1 MLDPALDKLAGQR
14 VSISYYDEVAINKA
28 YDCADRCPQRCQN
41 HGYARRVRGRCRCFC
56 PPFIGENFVG
66 DIQFCSGSEKRIFI
80 LATKLLSLLQSSEE
94 GNILLCGEVIRC
106 LSTHNNVRNP
116 CIMF

>member
-56 PPFIGENFVG
+56 PPFIGKNFSS
-66 DIQFCSGSEKRIFI
+66 DIQFSSGSKNVDI
-80 LATKLLSLLQSSEE
+80 LLEDVSLLQKSPEA
-94 GNILLCGEVIRC
+94 LFYYDV
-106 LSTHNNVRNP
+106 
-116 CIMF
+116 MK

>member
-1 MLDPALDKLAGQR
+1 MDSFIWYKNARAWQTILEYRSDSSIFHTFSLQTFSGKGAKTISMLDPALDKLAGQR

-66 DIQFCSGSEKRIFI
+66 DIQFYRGSEN
-80 LATKLLSLLQSSEE
+80 T
-94 GNILLCGEVIRC
+94 
-106 LSTHNNVRNP
+106 
-116 CIMF
+116 